1 MMVECPGSLLEK
13 CCCRLTIIAVG
24 LGLLN
29 ASVQVND
36 LARSILALCAFA
48 TIGAGLFTPFH
59 KKRLGAVLGLVLP
72 LAFFLIMNLV
82 GIRV

>member
-1 MMVECPGSLLEK
+1 MPRFTLREVLLSI
-13 CCCRLTIIAVG
+13 TIIAVG

-48 TIGAGLFTPFH
+48 TIGAGLFTSFH

>member
-1 MMVECPGSLLEK
+1 MPRFTLREVLLSI
-13 CCCRLTIIAVG
+13 TIIAVG